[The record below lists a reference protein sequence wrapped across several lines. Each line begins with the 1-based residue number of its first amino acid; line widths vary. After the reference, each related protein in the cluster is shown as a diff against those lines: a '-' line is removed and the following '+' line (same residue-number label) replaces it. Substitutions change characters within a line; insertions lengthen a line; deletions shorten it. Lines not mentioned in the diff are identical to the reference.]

1 MSPQLRTIA
10 QGYARRYLA
19 RADDADDAASDAM
32 LRLWAVHDSLRDTA
46 HAARLAAVIA
56 RNVAIDMLRR
66 RRPTSIS
73 GDEAH
78 TSWLLQQES
87 DNNTPESQLEWKEDE
102 QWLRQRIEQLPPREM
117 QVMRLR
123 QTERRTNEQ
132 IAAILGISKDSVATM
147 LSSARRKLFNQIKE
161 RNRTE
166 EETVLAEFF
175 CTATDADRPDAI
187 SAADWSA
194 YREMFCMFAP
204 EKAEKDLQNE
214 TAAPAVQ
221 RFTLRNTLLW
231 VTSAAAVA
239 VLVFAV
245 SALLPDNTPSGQSSG
260 APLAQQAARLVPA
273 DSIAD
278 SISAEQPQRILAD
291 SVKQQPEKRRLHK
304 SVRPY
309 WQPRLPKVYVAE
321 ADKSASTHADSTDI
335 EEAVRQTDILLHAI
349 NANQS
354 AEINQLELQAMELFE
369 ADDAEA
375 DEYESEATGNSIQ
388 Q

>member
-1 MSPQLRTIA
+1 MTDRQIISLLK
-10 QGYARRYLA
+10 RYM
-19 RADDADDAASDAM
+19 D
-32 LRLWAVHDSLRDTA
+32 
-46 HAARLAAVIA
+46 
-56 RNVAIDMLRR
+56 
-66 RRPTSIS
+66 
-73 GDEAH
+73 G
-78 TSWLLQQES
+78 
-87 DNNTPESQLEWKEDE
+87 
-102 QWLRQRIEQLPPREM
+102 
-117 QVMRLR
+117 
-123 QTERRTNEQ
+123 
-132 IAAILGISKDSVATM
+132 AT
-147 LSSARRKLFNQIKE
+147 
-161 RNRTE
+161 TVE
-166 EETVLAEFF
+166 EETALVEFF

-214 TAAPAVQ
+214 TAAPTMQ

-231 VTSAAAVA
+231 VASAAAVA
-239 VLVFAV
+239 VLVFVV
-245 SALLPDNTPSGQSSG
+245 SALLPDNTPPGQLSG

-291 SVKQQPEKRRLHK
+291 SVKQQPEKRCLHK

-309 WQPRLPKVYVAE
+309 RQPRPPKVYVAE
-321 ADKSASTHADSTDI
+321 ADRSASTHADSTDI
-335 EEAVRQTDILLHAI
+335 EEAVRQADILLHAI

-369 ADDAEA
+369 TDDAEA
-375 DEYESEATGNSIQ
+375 DEYELEATGNSIQ